1 MGACVCVHTCGAGS
15 VEMSRILHT
24 ALGLGPK
31 GCRAQAGVEGGAEQ
45 PGWGSPRAA
54 PLTPRTAPAKVGGA
68 AAGREGLGDLT
79 LLSCHLMLPPCLS
92 SSPGTLALPVG
103 LVLSS
108 LSKCSIFPGVSSPP
122 SHPPFPL
129 PPPLCCLLCPHVHPC
144 ARASLSVGS
153 LWLPPSVWIVAVGL
167 SLPLPLLSPFPLW
180 VLSPCLLP
188 PWFSWFWEVLG
199 GSPPCTAPPTSPLFR
214 RPSLPSSL
222 LLLSDP

>member
-1 MGACVCVHTCGAGS
+1 
-15 VEMSRILHT
+15 MSRILHT

-31 GCRAQAGVEGGAEQ
+31 GCRARAGVEGGAEQ

-54 PLTPRTAPAKVGGA
+54 HLTPGTAPAKVGGV

-79 LLSCHLMLPPCLS
+79 LLSCHLMPPPCLVP
-92 SSPGTLALPVG
+92 PGTLALPTG
-103 LVLSS
+103 LALSS

-167 SLPLPLLSPFPLW
+167 SLPFPLLLPFPLW

-188 PWFSWFWEVLG
+188 PWFSLFWEVLR
-199 GSPPCTAPPTSPLFR
+199 GSPAHRGPQPHPCSEAPPSPPASCFS
-214 RPSLPSSL
+214 PIP
-222 LLLSDP
+222 DP